1 MLEPQS
7 HEQRNEN
14 KTSEAFH
21 GQAATFII
29 AWADT
34 NYCSKIPALDLPGFQ
49 PLLEILCRWQIDGWI
64 LRQVM
69 GIDSTYKIQEDK

>member
-7 HEQRNEN
+7 QEQRNEN

-34 NYCSKIPALDLPGFQ
+34 NYSSKIPALDLPGLQ
-49 PLLEILCRWQIDGWI
+49 PLLEISLLCRWMGTQAGDG
-64 LRQVM
+64 
-69 GIDSTYKIQEDK
+69 Y